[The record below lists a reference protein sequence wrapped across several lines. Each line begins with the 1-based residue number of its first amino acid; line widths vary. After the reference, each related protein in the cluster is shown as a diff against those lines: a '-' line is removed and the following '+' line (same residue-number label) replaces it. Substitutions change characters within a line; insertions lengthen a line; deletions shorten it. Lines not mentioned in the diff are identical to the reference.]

1 MKNNNWTAAKQA
13 SWNAKKEKELQIKRL
28 MRVAIDVLDDDTD
41 KLLELFQEVCI
52 EKSYNKYLIDKMKEM
67 VAEDGYSIVKTDSIN
82 DEYLLKDFVRKNI
95 SISQSQF
102 EHNCLFN

>member
-1 MKNNNWTAAKQA
+1 MKKNNWTVVKQA
-13 SWNAKKEKELQIKRL
+13 NWNAKREKEQQIKRL
-28 MRVAIDVLDDDTD
+28 IRVAIDALDDDTD
-41 KLLELFQEVCI
+41 KILELFQEVCI
-52 EKSYNKYLIDKMKEM
+52 EKSYNDYIIDKMKEM
-67 VAEDGYSIVKTDSIN
+67 VAEDGYSIIKTESIS